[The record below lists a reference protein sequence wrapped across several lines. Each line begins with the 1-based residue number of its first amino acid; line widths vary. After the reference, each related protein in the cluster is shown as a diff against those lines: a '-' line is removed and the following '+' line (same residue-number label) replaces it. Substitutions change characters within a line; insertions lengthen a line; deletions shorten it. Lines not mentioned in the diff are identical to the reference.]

1 MLNYANLV
9 LMCDMVTPTMYENI
23 YDLENLYKASHNAL
37 KNKKSKHSPAKFW
50 LYEDKELLRMHHE
63 LKEKCYEWGVYS
75 SFILNDQGVER
86 RISVA
91 PFRDRVLHHAIMQN
105 IEPLFEKSFI
115 YDSYANRKGKGTL
128 GALKRAKYYA
138 NKYKYVL
145 QLDIKKFFPS
155 IDHVILLELLQNKIE
170 CKETMQLLEQLIENS
185 NRQDDAFF
193 YFKNDNLF
201 TPYEQRKGIPLG
213 NLTSQFFG
221 NLYLNPFDHF
231 VKEELKVKGYIRYV
245 DDTLYFSNSKEEL
258 ERLLKK
264 VEMFLEGY
272 RLKVHPLKVKLLLT
286 QRGFVFLGHK
296 VFKTHFRL
304 TSKAIRR
311 GRKKLKKVRYTYAYG
326 KINLEEAKN
335 KIFGSIGFF
344 KMGSNGKVI
353 DELLAQTVLRRCDDV
368 TRQISV

>member
-1 MLNYANLV
+1 MYA
-9 LMCDMVTPTMYENI
+9 NI
-23 YDLENLYKASHNAL
+23 YDLENLYLASHNAL

-50 LYEDKELLRMHHE
+50 LNEDKELLQMQHE
-63 LKEKCYEWGVYS
+63 LKEKSYKWGDYS
-75 SFILNDQGVER
+75 SFMLNDKGVER

-105 IEPLFEKSFI
+105 IEPFFEKSFI

-138 NKYKYVL
+138 NKYDYVL
-145 QLDIKKFFPS
+145 QLDIRKFFPS
-155 IDHVILLELLQNKIE
+155 IDHEILLKLLEEKIE
-170 CKETMQLLEQLIENS
+170 SKDTLKLLEQLIENS
-185 NRQDDAFF
+185 NKQDDAFF

-201 TPYEQRKGIPLG
+201 TPYQKRKGIPLG

-231 VKEELKVKGYIRYV
+231 VKEKLRVKGYIRYV
-245 DDTLYFSNSKEEL
+245 DDSLYFSNSRKE
-258 ERLLKK
+258 
-264 VEMFLEGY
+264 LEGY
-272 RLKVHPLKVKLLLT
+272 IKKIEIFLEAYRVKIHPLKVKLLLT

-311 GRKKLKKVRYTYAYG
+311 GRKKLKKVKYAYAYG
-326 KINLEEAKN
+326 KMNSAEAKN
-335 KIFGSIGFF
+335 KIFGTIGFF
-344 KMGSNGKVI
+344 KMGNNGKVI
-353 DELLAQTVLRRCDDV
+353 DELLAQTILRRCDCV
-368 TRQISV
+368 TR

>member
-1 MLNYANLV
+1 MYA
-9 LMCDMVTPTMYENI
+9 NI
-23 YDLENLYKASHNAL
+23 YDLENLYLASHNAL

-50 LYEDKELLRMHHE
+50 LHEDKELLKMHE
-63 LKEKCYEWGVYS
+63 ALKEKRYLWGAYS

-105 IEPLFEKSFI
+105 IEPLFEKGFI

-138 NKYKYVL
+138 NKYDYVL

-155 IDHVILLELLQNKIE
+155 IDHEILLELLRKKII
-170 CKETMQLLEQLIENS
+170 CKDTMKLLEQLIANS

-193 YFKNDNLF
+193 YFKGDNLF
-201 TPYEQRKGIPLG
+201 TPYQQRKGIPLG

-231 VKEELKVKGYIRYV
+231 VKEELRVKGYIRYV
-245 DDTLYFSNSKEEL
+245 DDSLYFSNSKEEL
-258 ERLLKK
+258 EGVIGKI
-264 VEMFLEGY
+264 ESFLVDY
-272 RLKVHPLKVKLLLT
+272 RVKIHPLKVKLLLT

-311 GRKKLKKVRYTYAYG
+311 GRKKLKKVRYGYAYG
-326 KINLEEAKN
+326 KINIAEAKN
-335 KIFGSIGFF
+335 KIFGTIGFF

-353 DELLAQTVLRRCDDV
+353 DELLAQTILKRE
-368 TRQISV
+368 

>member
-1 MLNYANLV
+1 
-9 LMCDMVTPTMYENI
+9 MYENI
-23 YDLENLYKASHNAL
+23 YAVDNLYKASYNAL
-37 KNKKSKHSPAKFW
+37 KNKKSKYSPAKFW
-50 LYEDKELLRMHHE
+50 LNEDKELFKIHEE
-63 LKEKCYEWGVYS
+63 LKENSYVWGGYS

-128 GALKRAKYYA
+128 NALKRAKYYA
-138 NKYKYVL
+138 NKYEYVL

-155 IDHVILLELLQNKIE
+155 IDHNILLKLLERKIE
-170 CKETMQLLEQLIENS
+170 CQDTMRLLEQLIENS
-185 NRQDDAFF
+185 NKQDDAFF
-193 YFKNDNLF
+193 YFRNDTLF
-201 TPYEQRKGIPLG
+201 SPYEQRKGIPLG

-231 VKEELKVKGYIRYV
+231 VKEQLKVKGYIRYV
-245 DDTLYFSNSKEEL
+245 DDSLYFSNSYRELEEL
-258 ERLLKK
+258 VKK
-264 VEMFLEGY
+264 VEKYLETY
-272 RLKVHPLKVKLLLT
+272 RLKIHPLKIKLLKT
-286 QRGFVFLGHK
+286 QYGFVFLGHK

-311 GRKKLKKVRYTYAYG
+311 GRKKLKKVKYAYAYG
-326 KINLEEAKN
+326 KIDIAEAKN
-335 KIFGSIGFF
+335 KIFGTIGFF

-353 DELLAQTVLRRCDDV
+353 DELLTQTVLKRE
-368 TRQISV
+368 

>member
-1 MLNYANLV
+1 MYA
-9 LMCDMVTPTMYENI
+9 NI
-23 YDLENLYKASHNAL
+23 YDMDNLYKASHNAL

-50 LYEDKELLRMHHE
+50 LNEDRELLKIHQE
-63 LKEKCYEWGVYS
+63 LKEKCYEWGGYS

-155 IDHVILLELLQNKIE
+155 IDHEILLKLLRKKIE
-170 CKETMQLLEQLIENS
+170 CKETMKLIEQLIENS
-185 NRQDDAFF
+185 NKQDDAFF
-193 YFKNDNLF
+193 YFKDDNLF
-201 TPYEQRKGIPLG
+201 SPYEQRKGIPLG

-231 VKEELKVKGYIRYV
+231 VKEELRVKGYIRYV
-245 DDTLYFSNSKEEL
+245 DDTLYFSNSYAEL
-258 ERLLKK
+258 ENVVKDI
-264 VEMFLEGY
+264 EAFLVVY
-272 RLKVHPLKVKLLLT
+272 RVKLHPLKIKLLKT
-286 QRGFVFLGHK
+286 QTGFTFLGHK

-311 GRKKLKKVRYTYAYG
+311 GRKKLKKVKYAYAYG
-326 KINLEEAKN
+326 KINIVEAKN

-344 KMGSNGKVI
+344 KMGSNGKIV
-353 DELLAQTVLRRCDDV
+353 DELLAQTVLI
-368 TRQISV
+368 QEHGL